1 MGKIVTIYLSD
12 DEASKLRE
20 FCDGNRC
27 TQYSARAVVEERC
40 ARAQLYI

>member
-27 TQYSARAVVEERC
+27 TQYSALKT
-40 ARAQLYI
+40 ARAKIIISKKH